1 MKSVICYVSTA
12 NKELSESDIS
22 LLFKTVRQKNNTIG
36 VTGIL
41 MFSEGNFFQIMEGE
55 HDTIISLFNK
65 IKVDP
70 RHYNIIKILQK
81 PTGNQFFDHYH
92 SGFTTILNGEE
103 KHKLQSFLNNEKVV
117 NPDSYKS
124 ISYLAQKF
132 ISN

>member
-1 MKSVICYVSTA
+1 MKTVICYVSTA
-12 NKELSESDIS
+12 SKELSQADIAS
-22 LLFKTVRQKNNTIG
+22 LFKTVRQKNDTMG

-55 HDTIISLFNK
+55 HETIIHLFNR
-65 IKVDP
+65 IKLDS
-70 RHYNIIKILQK
+70 RHYNIIKILEK
-81 PTGNQFFDHYH
+81 PIDNPYFDHYY
-92 SGFTTILNGEE
+92 SGFTTISNHEE
-103 KHKLQSFLNNEKVV
+103 RHRLQNFLDNEKDV

>member
-12 NKELSESDIS
+12 NKELSKSDIS
-22 LLFKTVRQKNNTIG
+22 LLFKTVRQKNDILG

-55 HDTIISLFNK
+55 HHTINDIFKN

-70 RHYNIIKILQK
+70 RHYNVIKILQK
-81 PTGNQFFDHYH
+81 PTGNQFFNHYH
-92 SGFTTILNGEE
+92 SGFTTILNHEE
-103 KHKLQSFLNNEKVV
+103 KYKLQSFLNNEKVV

-124 ISYLAQKF
+124 ISYLVQKF